1 MTREEWFEEEECR
14 MTVGRNFAPQ
24 MDVAMVYTY
33 VKKGE
38 ERVSQKGEEQTDVS
52 RPLPSMSPKM
62 GGSVKWSF
70 KTENSCRMFVG

>member
-14 MTVGRNFAPQ
+14 MTVGCNFAPQ

-38 ERVSQKGEEQTDVS
+38 ERGKSKRRGTD
-52 RPLPSMSPKM
+52 
-62 GGSVKWSF
+62 
-70 KTENSCRMFVG
+70 